1 MVKSSHLPG
10 AEAIRHREY
19 SITSRD
25 TNQGSRH
32 RPQLPFKLPPSFKIR
47 LLCPISAF
55 FQAKT
60 PSSHIFRPIS
70 RGRGRWPR
78 YTTYTASTID
88 IFPQRWSLQD
98 IAQSHIFKAI
108 RAAYLKGFEE
118 LVWRVF
124 KTRRGIR
131 LRRPKAF

>member
-10 AEAIRHREY
+10 AKPIRHREY
-19 SITSRD
+19 SITARD

-32 RPQLPFKLPPSFKIR
+32 RPQLPFKLPPPFMPNFSLF
-47 LLCPISAF
+47 PGQNAF
-55 FQAKT
+55 FTHFSANFT
-60 PSSHIFRPIS
+60 RPWALDTVHHIHSINNRHLCQE
-70 RGRGRWPR
+70 RW
-78 YTTYTASTID
+78 T
-88 IFPQRWSLQD
+88 LQD
-98 IAQSHIFKAI
+98 IALSQIFKAI